1 MLTVKNQTYLGIEM
15 GVLLE
20 SNVLLIIR
28 IAYDDLLVHVCC
40 SQLNDVADFLSPN
53 YNYINIQ

>member
-1 MLTVKNQTYLGIEM
+1 M

-20 SNVLLIIR
+20 SNVLVIIR